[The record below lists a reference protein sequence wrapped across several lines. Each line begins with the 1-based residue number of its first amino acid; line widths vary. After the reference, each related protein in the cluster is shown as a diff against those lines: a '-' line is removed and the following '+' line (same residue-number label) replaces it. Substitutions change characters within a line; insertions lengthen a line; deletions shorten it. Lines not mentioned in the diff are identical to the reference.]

1 MCVCVCVCV
10 ECVYL
15 CVCVCVCVCYSFMS
29 EHVSMGVSR
38 EQKESH
44 PSKLELEM
52 VVTPVFVL

>member
-1 MCVCVCVCV
+1 MCVCVCVYV
-10 ECVYL
+10 
-15 CVCVCVCVCYSFMS
+15 CVCVCGCVCYSFMS